1 MRETGIVRRIDDLGR
16 VVIPKEIRKTLRI
29 KEGDPLEIYTD
40 KGELL
45 LKKYSPVQSIENFA
59 DGVCA
64 CLKSVIGKTCY
75 ITDTDAVISVSDG
88 KDKEIIGSDLS
99 VELEKALKER
109 KTVFASA
116 EDDGNFIPVYKGES
130 EENIAEYRNQVIA
143 PVICSGDVYG
153 SVIIVDRIGKEKFTR
168 AEIKAAE
175 LAAAFISG
183 QFE

>member
-1 MRETGIVRRIDDLGR
+1 M
-16 VVIPKEIRKTLRI
+16 
-29 KEGDPLEIYTD
+29 
-40 KGELL
+40 
-45 LKKYSPVQSIENFA
+45 
-59 DGVCA
+59 
-64 CLKSVIGKTCY
+64 
-75 ITDTDAVISVSDG
+75 
-88 KDKEIIGSDLS
+88 
-99 VELEKALKER
+99 EKALKER

-130 EENIAEYRNQVIA
+130 EENIAAYRNQVIA

-153 SVIIVDRIGKEKFTR
+153 SVIIVDRNGKEKFTR